1 MFIAYFVAG
10 PLQNNCYLL
19 APDGGDRGI
28 VIDAP
33 LGASETV
40 ERALAEHGL
49 GLAGV
54 LLTHGHIDHCAEA
67 ARLADAHDA
76 PVLVS
81 AADRVLLT
89 RPELALSPELA
100 AQLVALLPGP
110 PAEPRRVE
118 LYDPSRPLSIGGL
131 RLTVLPAP
139 GHTPGS
145 VLLRTSTGD
154 DEVAFTGDVL
164 FAGSIGR
171 TDLPAGD
178 DPAMRA
184 SLRDVVREL
193 PARVQVLP
201 GHGPFS
207 TMADELAANP
217 YLTDAYVEALS

>member
-89 RPELALSPELA
+89 RPELALSTELA

-154 DEVAFTGDVL
+154 DEVASPATSSSPVASDARTSPPVTIPRC
-164 FAGSIGR
+164 ARACATSSASCRPGSR
-171 TDLPAGD
+171 CC
-178 DPAMRA
+178 RA
-184 SLRDVVREL
+184 T
-193 PARVQVLP
+193 ARSARWP
-201 GHGPFS
+201 TNWP
-207 TMADELAANP
+207 P
-217 YLTDAYVEALS
+217 IRI